1 MSALREYTQRQY
13 TELETEQIRTGS
25 LTTFRL
31 PEVGL
36 GSRLYLAVSGKINAI
51 LGTGT
56 AVMSELGIR
65 NLISRLTVRLND
77 GTILYEMQGFN
88 TAIPT
93 MLQNGFD
100 PDVVN
105 ISRAF
110 SNTVPFKAI
119 AKGGNVLAGDNDFN
133 FMVEVPFINNDKDM
147 LGLLLLQ
154 NGTTQVTVEIQW
166 NQAFSPNGLNAPVKV
181 TGNTTATVNGLVNP
195 VLETFTIP
203 NLPQEQVQALLRPHL
218 SFMNVWKSE
227 YEALTSTAP
236 LMKKLER
243 GSIYTKVAH
252 NIIMN
257 GVSNS
262 LAVSHLLVKYR
273 GTETPIYL
281 PRNHQLYFQRRN
293 YGFDLPDG
301 LFVHDYDRSFGIEE
315 FGDMRD
321 YIDSRSLTELVSQVN
336 FDSTYNVGADSY
348 VYTIVNKLSP
358 VAI

>member
-13 TELETEQIRTGS
+13 TELETEKITTGS

-36 GSRLYLAVSGKINAI
+36 GSRLYLMVSGVLKNT

-88 TAIPT
+88 TNIPT

-100 PDVVN
+100 PDVVAIN
-105 ISRAF
+105 RSF
-110 SNTVPFKAI
+110 SSDTPFKALGKGI
-119 AKGGNVLAGDNDFN
+119 AVPNGDNT
-133 FMVEVPFINNDKDM
+133 FMFPVEIPFINNDKDM

-166 NQAFSPNGLNAPVKV
+166 NQAYSPNGLNAPVKTTGDSKIEV
-181 TGNTTATVNGLVNP
+181 TGNVVP
-195 VLETFTIP
+195 VLESFTIP
-203 NLPQEQVQALLRPHL
+203 NLPQEQVMAILKPHL
-218 SFMNVWKSE
+218 SFMNIWKSE
-227 YEALTSTAP
+227 YEAITSTAP

-252 NIIMN
+252 NVVMN
-257 GVSNS
+257 GVRDSKAIS
-262 LAVSHLLVKYR
+262 QLLVKYR
-273 GTETPIYL
+273 GVETPVYL
-281 PRNHQLYFQRRN
+281 PRNHQLYMQRRN

-321 YIDSRSLTELVSQVN
+321 YIDSRSLTELVSQLN
-336 FDSTYNVGADSY
+336 FDSSYTVGADSY
-348 VYTIVNKLSP
+348 IYTIVNKLSP
-358 VAI
+358 VSI

>member
-36 GSRLYLAVSGKINAI
+36 GARLYLMITGKIKPT

-88 TAIPT
+88 TNIPT

-100 PDVVN
+100 PDVVAIN
-105 ISRAF
+105 RNYSAEM
-110 SNTVPFKAI
+110 PFKSLDNGANI
-119 AKGGNVLAGDNDFN
+119 TAGDKDFM
-133 FMVEVPFINNDKDM
+133 FPVEIPFINNDKDM

-154 NGTTQVTVEIQW
+154 NGTTQATVEIAW
-166 NQAFSPNGLNAPVKV
+166 NQAFSTNGLNAPVKV
-181 TGNTTATVNGLVNP
+181 TGNATIEVTGMVNP

-203 NLPQEQVQALLRPHL
+203 NLPQEQVSALLKPHL

-227 YEALTSTAP
+227 YEAITSTAP

-252 NIIMN
+252 NVIMN
-257 GVSNS
+257 GARDSK
-262 LAVSHLLVKYR
+262 AIAQLLVKYR
-273 GTETPIYL
+273 GTETPVYI

-293 YGFDLPDG
+293 YGFDLPQG

-321 YIDSRSLTELVSQVN
+321 YIDSRSLTELVSQLN
-336 FDSTYNVGADSY
+336 FDSGYTVGADSY
-348 VYTIVNKLSP
+348 VYTIVNKLTP
-358 VAI
+358 VNI

>member
-36 GSRLYLAVSGKINAI
+36 GSRLFLMVKGTITAT
-51 LGTGT
+51 LGGGT
-56 AVMSELGIR
+56 AFMSELGIR

-88 TAIPT
+88 TGIPT

-100 PDVVN
+100 PDVTN
-105 ISRAF
+105 IARTYSG
-110 SNTVPFKAI
+110 TTPFKSLAN
-119 AKGGNVLAGDNDFN
+119 NVAVPAGDTTFQ
-133 FMVEVPFINNDKDM
+133 FPVEIPFINNDKDM

-154 NGTTQVTVEIQW
+154 NGTTQATVEIQW
-166 NQAFSPNGLNAPVKV
+166 NPAFSVNGLTAPVKV
-181 TGNTTATVNGLVNP
+181 TGNAIATVTGLVSP

-218 SFMNVWKSE
+218 SFMNIWKSE
-227 YEALTSTAP
+227 YQSLTSTAP

-252 NIIMN
+252 SVIVN
-257 GVSNS
+257 GSRNT
-262 LAVSHLLVKYR
+262 LAVAQLLVKYR
-273 GTETPIYL
+273 GVETPVYL
-281 PRNHQLYFQRRN
+281 PRDHQLYMQRRN
-293 YGFDLPDG
+293 YGFDLPEG

-321 YIDSRSLTELVSQVN
+321 YIDSRSLTELVSQLN
-336 FDSTYNVGADSY
+336 FDSGLAVGADSY

-358 VAI
+358 VSI